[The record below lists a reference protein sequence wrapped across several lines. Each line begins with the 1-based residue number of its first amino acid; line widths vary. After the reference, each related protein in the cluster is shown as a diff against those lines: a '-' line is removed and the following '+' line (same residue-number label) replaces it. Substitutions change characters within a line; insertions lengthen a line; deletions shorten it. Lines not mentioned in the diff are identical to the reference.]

1 MRRIFSTFPGDG
13 PGLGLLVLRA
23 AIGFTLVSQGILYLS
38 DSHTPSLAMWAVALL
53 MVASGALALIGYM
66 TPLAVFVGGLISVA
80 SLLPWFPAPAPNLFV
95 TRLAAI
101 LTAAIGIAI
110 VCLGPG
116 AFSLD
121 ARLFGRREIII
132 PKRSSSSKS

>member
-1 MRRIFSTFPGDG
+1 MRRIFSTFPGGG

-23 AIGFTLVSQGILYLS
+23 AIGFTLVSQGIHCLS

-53 MVASGALALIGYM
+53 MVASGTLALIGYM
-66 TPLAVFVGGLISVA
+66 TPLAAIVGGLLTVA
-80 SLLPWFPAPAPNLFV
+80 TWMPWFPAPTPSLFL
-95 TRLAAI
+95 TRLATFLA
-101 LTAAIGIAI
+101 AAIAIAI

-121 ARLFGRREIII
+121 ARLFGRREIVI
-132 PKRSSSSKS
+132 PKRSS

>member
-38 DSHTPSLAMWAVALL
+38 DSHNSKSRNVGSWSADGREWRLGLDRVYDAFAAV
-53 MVASGALALIGYM
+53 V
-66 TPLAVFVGGLISVA
+66 VGLISVA
-80 SLLPWFPAPAPNLFV
+80 TWMPWFPSPAPSLFV
-95 TRLAAI
+95 TRPAAI
-101 LTAAIGIAI
+101 LAAAIAIAI

>member
-1 MRRIFSTFPGDG
+1 MRA
-13 PGLGLLVLRA
+13 L
-23 AIGFTLVSQGILYLS
+23 
-38 DSHTPSLAMWAVALL
+38 ALL
-53 MVASGALALIGYM
+53 MVASGTLVLIGYM
-66 TPLAVFVGGLISVA
+66 TPLAAMVGGLLSVA
-80 SLLPWFPAPAPNLFV
+80 TWMPWFPAPGPSVFL

-101 LTAAIGIAI
+101 LTAAIAIAI